1 MCKIS
6 IWDIRSSGYMYG
18 IVRCTIESTA
28 AVGIDNLVLA
38 ILNRHD
44 YDSERLLSL
53 YSYLSCEQY
62 IALCRASNPYLIVPQ
77 ILIEWQQ
84 TLTLTSSRYLWAAAL
99 GDEGKWPGPR
109 VKGKRLQK
117 QQQHAHTIQHAP
129 LVGSCGL
136 FVPPNY
142 FNPGWYHL
150 VPQTTKPSIAS
161 LNVTR
166 HEPDFVD

>member
-1 MCKIS
+1 MYKIS
-6 IWDIRSSGYMYG
+6 MRDVRSSECMYR
-18 IVRCTIESTA
+18 IVHCTIEFTA
-28 AVGIDNLVLA
+28 VVGIDNLVLV

-84 TLTLTSSRYLWAAAL
+84 TLTLTSSRYLRAAAL
-99 GDEGKWPGPR
+99 GDERKRPG
-109 VKGKRLQK
+109 
-117 QQQHAHTIQHAP
+117 
-129 LVGSCGL
+129 GSCGL

-150 VPQTTKPSIAS
+150 VPQTTKPSTAS